1 MSKNSTI
8 SIIKETQNKT
18 VDLRATIEK
27 AMSLD
32 LFGLKHACVAPL
44 NHENESRDSV
54 PELMGLTFDDYADS
68 VDEAFYEKVMECKDE
83 NAVYIALACLAPQG
97 EDSYL
102 ETGSQKVLKFTED
115 LIDEI
120 GLDPATDF
128 GIKVDKNDK
137 ITFGIRYGA
146 IFPHSE
152 FFEEF
157 KDDGDISDLESLNCP
172 IAQSVI
178 EIINGNIIFQN

>member
-44 NHENESRDSV
+44 NHENESPDSV
-54 PELMGLTFDDYADS
+54 PELMGLSFDDYSNS
-68 VDEAFYEKVMECKDE
+68 VDDAFYEKVMECKDE
-83 NAVYIALACLAPQG
+83 NAVYISLAYLAPEG

-102 ETGSQKVLKFTED
+102 EIGSKKVLKFTED
-115 LIDEI
+115 LIDEV

-137 ITFGIRYGA
+137 ITFGIRYGGSCLHA
-146 IFPHSE
+146 P

-157 KDDGDISDLESLNCP
+157 KEDGDISDLKSLNCP